1 MELDETDIEIL
12 TQLDEHGEVDAS
24 ELAEELG
31 VSTSTVYYRIET
43 YRENGVFEGRVA
55 SLDPQELGFELT
67 AVTRIQSEYGEG
79 YGDVGEQLASISG
92 VQQVYQMLGE
102 VSFLVISQ
110 VRGHEELQQ
119 LIDRIIDMEG
129 VVDSSTNIV
138 LRSVKRESR
147 LLVNYDDEA
156 LEALL
161 D

>member
-12 TQLDEHGEVDAS
+12 TQLDEHGEVDAN

-43 YRENGVFEGRVA
+43 YRENGLFDGRVA
-55 SLDPQELGFELT
+55 ELDPQVLGFELT
-67 AVTRIQSEYGEG
+67 AVTQIQSDYGDA
-79 YGDVGEQLASISG
+79 YDDVGEKLADISG
-92 VQQVYQMLGE
+92 VQQVHQMLGE

-119 LIDRIIDMEG
+119 LIDRIIDMDG
-129 VVDSSTNIV
+129 VVDSSTNVV
-138 LRSVKRESR
+138 LRTVKQESR

-156 LEALL
+156 LQALL